1 MVFSSILFLLYFL
14 PVFLLAYHLVPTK
27 AKNFVFLLFS
37 LLFYA
42 WGAPDFFF
50 ILMLSIGID
59 YILVKYIARTQNALY
74 SKLLLSLVFIKSF
87 GLLFY
92 FKYANFFV
100 ENLNEIIGNL
110 HFMPIEWKN
119 VLLPIGISFYTF
131 QSITY
136 AMDVYKKK
144 HNPLQNPLQYYL
156 YIMAFPQMIAGP
168 IVPFHQIA
176 DYIPHRTEKY
186 TDKIQGFYRFCI
198 GLGKKVFIAN
208 ILSEFS
214 VYMIENAA
222 PDLPYNYAWV
232 GMLAYTFQ
240 IYFDFSGYSDMALG
254 LGQMLGF
261 PYPENFNNP
270 YTSKSISEFWRKW
283 HITLGNW
290 MKTYLYIPL
299 GGNQKGEWRTFF
311 NLWLVF
317 LLSGLWHGDAWN
329 FVLWGAFHGVL
340 LVLERWFL
348 SDLLKKIPTFL
359 SVLYTFFMVLI
370 GWTLFCSEDLQTW
383 GHILDSMFSFENAKP
398 IYISPKF
405 YIALGLGALFSFWNF
420 LPFGQ
425 RIQNALYYPRELT
438 TRQLGLRL
446 ILSICILLLSISQF
460 AGSSFNPFIYYRF

>member
-14 PVFLLAYHLVPTK
+14 PVFLLAYHLVPSK
-27 AKNFVFLLFS
+27 AKNLVFLLFS

-50 ILMLSIGID
+50 ILMLSIAID
-59 YILVKYIARTQNALY
+59 FILVKYIARTQNALY

-100 ENLNEIIGNL
+100 DNLNEIMGTL

-144 HNPLQNPLQYYL
+144 HSPLKNPLQYYL

-176 DYIPHRTEKY
+176 DYIPHRREKY
-186 TDKIQGFYRFCI
+186 SDKIQGFYRFCI
-198 GLGKKVFIAN
+198 GLAKKVFIAN

-214 VYMIENAA
+214 AYMIENAG

-348 SDLLKKIPTFL
+348 ADLLRKIPVFI

-370 GWTLFCSEDLQTW
+370 GWTLFCSEDLQSWTY
-383 GHILDSMFSFENAKP
+383 ILESMFGFENAKP
-398 IYISPKF
+398 IFISPKF
-405 YIALGLGALFSFWNF
+405 YVALGLGALFSFWNF
-420 LPFGQ
+420 LPFGE
-425 RIQNALYYPRELT
+425 RIQQALYYPKNLS
-438 TRQLGLRL
+438 TRHLGFRL
-446 ILSICILLLSISQF
+446 VLSLLIIALSASQF